1 MKLIKLSLALIALLF
16 IQSTF
21 AKTNSDN
28 EKYGCQAS
36 TAYLKQTYS
45 DFYCTPDG
53 TKLFTYGKVTQEMKN
68 IKISFRSKTYTY
80 KDLIQPLDYNKLIG
94 IKEFTKKIENFNFA
108 LEDNLHAIKNYSQLE
123 ELLKVRGDYLEQ
135 ILNNKFYNN
144 SIINDL
150 IDIDKKIISLFDRFK
165 VSQENQNLFKTGSA
179 EKHRTLEIMNNY
191 IKLTPYGI

>member
-1 MKLIKLSLALIALLF
+1 MLSNKIKLGLICGSLFLIS
-16 IQSTF
+16 QNVF
-21 AKTNSDN
+21 A
-28 EKYGCQAS
+28 YGCNDL
-36 TAYLKQTYS
+36 YLPKES
-45 DFYCTPDG
+45 YCTPDG
-53 TKLFTYGKVTQEMKN
+53 SKLFKYGEVTQEMKN
-68 IKISFRSKTYTY
+68 IKSTFRGKTYTY
-80 KDLIQPLDYNKLIG
+80 KDLIKPLNSNELIG

-150 IDIDKKIISLFDRFK
+150 IDIDKKIISIFDKFK
-165 VSQENQNLFKTGSA
+165 VSPENQKLFKTGSA

-191 IKLTPYGI
+191 IKITQYGI